1 MYRNDPILPTFAL
14 ILAAG
19 LFYAAYLDG
28 LYIARLLGHT
38 PEELSVG
45 QIGSWPSG
53 PSSSSTASSAWSL
66 TGSRHRAPPRAPL
79 PHPATAPVAGG
90 VILVLLLTA
99 LSGFFVRLLIY
110 SAQTGH
116 NPTWLQGLIF
126 GSISWWWRPSWA
138 STRSSSAGTR
148 SSPRRRRAISPGKR

>member
-28 LYIARLLGHT
+28 RHIARLLGHV

-45 QIGSWPSG
+45 QIGLMAFGAVLLLYGLMGLVSYWLEGIELRPGRHFPTPS
-53 PSSSSTASSAWSL
+53 
-66 TGSRHRAPPRAPL
+66 
-79 PHPATAPVAGG
+79 TAPVAAG

-99 LSGFFVRLLIY
+99 LSGFFVRLLVY

-126 GSISWWWRPSWA
+126 GSISLVVA
-138 STRSSSAGTR
+138 ALFGIY
-148 SSPRRRRAISPGKR
+148 RRFFGREEVITAAE

>member
-28 LYIARLLGHT
+28 RHIARLLGHV

-45 QIGSWPSG
+45 QIGLMAFGAGLLLYGLMGLVSYWLEGIELRPGRHFPTPS
-53 PSSSSTASSAWSL
+53 
-66 TGSRHRAPPRAPL
+66 
-79 PHPATAPVAGG
+79 TAPVAAG

-99 LSGFFVRLLIY
+99 LSGFFVRLLVS

-116 NPTWLQGLIF
+116 TPTWLQGLAF
-126 GSISWWWRPSWA
+126 G
-138 STRSSSAGTR
+138 
-148 SSPRRRRAISPGKR
+148 AISLVVAALFGIYRRFFGREEVITEEEKSEFPW